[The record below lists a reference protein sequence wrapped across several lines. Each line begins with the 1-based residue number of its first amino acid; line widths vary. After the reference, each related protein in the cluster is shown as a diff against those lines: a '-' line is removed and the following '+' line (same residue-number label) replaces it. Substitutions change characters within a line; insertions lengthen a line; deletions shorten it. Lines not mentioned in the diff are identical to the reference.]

1 MTKLVTSTA
10 MIACIVVFTKVASA
24 QNSFYEGKPSR
35 IIAGFSP
42 GGGCDALRADDFAA
56 HAIYI
61 SLVIRRLSSTI

>member
-1 MTKLVTSTA
+1 MTKLMTSTA

-24 QNSFYEGKPSR
+24 QNNFYEGKPSR

-42 GGGCDALRADDFAA
+42 GGGCDALARMILR
-56 HAIYI
+56 HTPYI